1 VTNTQTWVL
10 LVEVGLIAVYAL
22 KQLIR

>member
-1 VTNTQTWVL
+1 MTNTQTWVL